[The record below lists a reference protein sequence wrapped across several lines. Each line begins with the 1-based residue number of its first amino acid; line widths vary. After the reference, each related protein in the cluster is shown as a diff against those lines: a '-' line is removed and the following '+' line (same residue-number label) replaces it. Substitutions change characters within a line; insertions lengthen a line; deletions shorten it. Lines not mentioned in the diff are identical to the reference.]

1 MPPIVLTYSMHAQLS
16 TLVRI
21 LRGSASEEVLE
32 FLEQELARANL
43 VGDDELD
50 PQVAAIGRT
59 VLYRE
64 AVQNVR
70 KVGILTF
77 PGDEHWIAGAISLF
91 EPEGAC
97 LLGLSEGQSK
107 TFWSGNNAV
116 CNVTLESIMRR

>member
-1 MPPIVLTYSMHAQLS
+1 MHAQLS
-16 TLVRI
+16 ILVRI
-21 LRGSASEEVLE
+21 LRGSAGEEVLE
-32 FLEQELARANL
+32 FIEQELARANL

-50 PQVAAIGRT
+50 PRVAAIGCT

-64 AVQNVR
+64 AVLNVR
-70 KVGILTF
+70 KVGILTL
-77 PGDEHWIAGAISLF
+77 PGTEQRIAGAVSLF